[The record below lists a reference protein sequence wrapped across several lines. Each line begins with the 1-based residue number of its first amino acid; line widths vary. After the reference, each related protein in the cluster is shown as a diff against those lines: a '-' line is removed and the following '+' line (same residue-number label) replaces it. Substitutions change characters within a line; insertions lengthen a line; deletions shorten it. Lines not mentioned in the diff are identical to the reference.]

1 MESCRLFDNIYNILK
16 INKKVVFCWNIFNCV
31 DYYSEIN
38 KYDIYDF
45 ESTIPPEGNIKY
57 TKHIIARLPLLEENI
72 EFGKE
77 NIYKPQVIDENSN
90 LNFKQDLKLLDYNI
104 YNRYRSPETDISST
118 RSIDFVEDLIG
129 NWILD
134 NELSEDLGPLLTFLG
149 VGIMKRKIANNGNF
163 ILKVVRKHET
173 ILEIILQP
181 FLGPSQVMTWN
192 LTGEEYY
199 EKNSEVGFWKNKI
212 KIVKFKHQRTN
223 GIEVYAL
230 QAIRTN
236 EKINSSLIETRW
248 CQPHPLYK
256 KIKYIRYQ

>member
-1 MESCRLFDNIYNILK
+1 
-16 INKKVVFCWNIFNCV
+16 
-31 DYYSEIN
+31 
-38 KYDIYDF
+38 
-45 ESTIPPEGNIKY
+45 
-57 TKHIIARLPLLEENI
+57 
-72 EFGKE
+72 
-77 NIYKPQVIDENSN
+77 
-90 LNFKQDLKLLDYNI
+90 
-104 YNRYRSPETDISST
+104 
-118 RSIDFVEDLIG
+118 
-129 NWILD
+129 
-134 NELSEDLGPLLTFLG
+134 
-149 VGIMKRKIANNGNF
+149 MKRKIANNGNF

-192 LTGEEYY
+192 LAGKEYY

-236 EKINSSLIETRW
+236 EKINGALIETRW

-256 KIKYIRYQ
+256 RIKYIRYQ